1 MRYSEKWGDSIDS
14 AVELALADLKLTRDQ
29 VTVSILEQP
38 SRGFFGIGS
47 KLAKV
52 RVEEIEPPKPEKPEK
67 PAKPERQEKQE
78 KTERQERPEK
88 SPRQEKQNRKEEK
101 KEEGKEIVV
110 IEKCGVE
117 EAPKDDPKKSSRSK
131 KNKNRRSA
139 KKKAERVERDF
150 DDGEYLFEEVKVLGD
165 RPEDLVEQAEHPAK
179 TFIEDVV
186 KEMGLKVTVK
196 VSCNADSIYVDID
209 GEDSGSIIGKRG
221 STLDAIQYLTSL
233 VVNKDKNN
241 YTRVVIDAEGYRQKR
256 EKTLEKLANR
266 LADKATRSGRSVR
279 LEPMNPYER
288 KVIHTA
294 LQVRKEVTT
303 RSEGEEPYR
312 RVIIEPVK

>member
-1 MRYSEKWGDSIDS
+1 MRYSEKWGDSIDG
-14 AVELALADLKLTRDQ
+14 AVDLALADLKLTRDQ
-29 VTVSILEQP
+29 VTVTVLEQP
-38 SRGFFGIGS
+38 SKGFFGIGS
-47 KLAKV
+47 RLAKV
-52 RVEEIEPPKPEKPEK
+52 RVEEIEPPKPEKP
-67 PAKPERQEKQE
+67 AKPEKQE
-78 KTERQERPEK
+78 KPVKQERQERPEK
-88 SPRQEKQNRKEEK
+88 PFRPEKQNRKEDKEK

-117 EAPKDDPKKSSRSK
+117 ETPKDGAKKSSRSR
-131 KNKNRRSA
+131 KNKNRRSS
-139 KKKAERVERDF
+139 KKKTERIEQDF
-150 DDGEYLFEEVKVLGD
+150 EDGEYLFEEVKVLGD

-179 TFIEDVV
+179 SFIEDVV

-266 LADKATRSGRSVR
+266 LADKVSRTGRSVR

-312 RVIIEPVK
+312 KVVIEPAK